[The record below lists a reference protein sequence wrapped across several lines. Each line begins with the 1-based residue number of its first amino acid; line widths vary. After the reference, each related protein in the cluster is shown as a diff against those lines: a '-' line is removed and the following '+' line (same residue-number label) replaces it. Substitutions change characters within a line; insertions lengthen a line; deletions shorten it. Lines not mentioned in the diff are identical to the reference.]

1 MRRRRKRRRNAR
13 GIIGAFIL
21 VVIIVLLILST
32 ARLDKAV
39 RPAAELQ
46 AQQLSQKK
54 ASIIINDVVSQY
66 IAENEYT
73 YSDFAAVLYDE
84 SGHASAVE
92 ALSENINRV
101 QAELTAEINR
111 QLNDSGESNAEI
123 SLGSLSGSYLLAGKG
138 PTVKVRI
145 CPVGSAE
152 VRLTSAFDSA
162 GINQTR
168 HRIYAEISADMVSAT
183 TLYSF
188 DTNVKFDYLLAETVI
203 IGDVPQFTAKAWN
216 PL

>member
-1 MRRRRKRRRNAR
+1 MRRRRKRRHNTR
-13 GIIGAFIL
+13 GITGAFIL
-21 VVIIVLLILST
+21 IVIVVLLILSM

-46 AQQLSQKK
+46 AQQLSQKT
-54 ASIIINDVVSQY
+54 ASIIINDVISQY
-66 IAENEYT
+66 IAKNEYT

-111 QLNDSGESNAEI
+111 QLNTSGESNAEI

-152 VRLTSAFDSA
+152 VRLTSTFDSA

-216 PL
+216 AL

>member
-1 MRRRRKRRRNAR
+1 MSRRRKKRRSTRSIL
-13 GIIGAFIL
+13 GTFIL
-21 VVIIVLLILST
+21 IAVIVLLILSIS
-32 ARLDKAV
+32 RLDKAV
-39 RPAAELQ
+39 RPAAKLQ
-46 AQQLSQKK
+46 AQQISQKT
-54 ASIIINDVVSQY
+54 ANIIINDAVSQY
-66 IAENEYT
+66 ITKNEYT

-84 SGHASAVE
+84 SGRASAVE

-101 QAELTAEINR
+101 QADLTAEINR
-111 QLNDSGESNAEI
+111 RLNASGESNAEI

-152 VRLTSAFDSA
+152 VRLTSSFDSA

-168 HRIYAEISADMVSAT
+168 HRIYAEISAEIISAT

-216 PL
+216 SL

>member
-1 MRRRRKRRRNAR
+1 MRRRRKRRHNAR
-13 GIIGAFIL
+13 GITGAFIL
-21 VVIIVLLILST
+21 IVIVVLLMLSM

-46 AQQLSQKK
+46 AQQLSQKT
-54 ASIIINDVVSQY
+54 ASIIINDVISQY
-66 IAENEYT
+66 IAKNEYT

-101 QAELTAEINR
+101 QADLTAEINR
-111 QLNDSGESNAEI
+111 QLNASGESNAEI

-152 VRLTSAFDSA
+152 VRLTSTFDSA

-216 PL
+216 AL